1 MNYVFTNRSDLY
13 IIMEYEI
20 ERFLHAPL
28 AQLDRVAHYE
38 CEGWG
43 FESLMAHQYTLGIST
58 ISRVFLL
65 TFSRIKIKIYLFFI
79 SFFCGAADGSCSF
92 LRRTGQSIS
101 RFLYFCWRSFMHTMY
116 YTSKTYI
123 LLDKMKK
130 CPKKCTF
137 RAFHI

>member
-43 FESLMAHQYTLGIST
+43 FESLMAHQVMRPFRMHSRETQSMTGFQRFLTMDYRVNEYTDLGMQNG
-58 ISRVFLL
+58 
-65 TFSRIKIKIYLFFI
+65 
-79 SFFCGAADGSCSF
+79 FFCEF
-92 LRRTGQSIS
+92 
-101 RFLYFCWRSFMHTMY
+101 
-116 YTSKTYI
+116 
-123 LLDKMKK
+123 
-130 CPKKCTF
+130 
-137 RAFHI
+137 